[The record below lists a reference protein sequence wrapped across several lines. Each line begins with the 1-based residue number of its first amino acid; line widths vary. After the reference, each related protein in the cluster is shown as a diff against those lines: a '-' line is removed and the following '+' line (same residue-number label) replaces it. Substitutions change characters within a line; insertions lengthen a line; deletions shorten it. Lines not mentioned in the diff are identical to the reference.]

1 MSETTEVIEVIEV
14 VAAKELNVTAIVVSA
29 VAVASGI
36 LLAKGI
42 VYLIAKRKNNAVVD
56 ADTPQD
62 AA

>member
-1 MSETTEVIEVIEV
+1 MNEATEVVEVLEV
-14 VAAKELNVTAIVVSA
+14 VAPTELNVTAIVVSA